1 MQVGWLPRLGKM
13 VGWNGRNSHTRKRE
27 RNMADKSLDK
37 GSSGEDIRYDHKW
50 GFTDTYFKVNPDKT
64 VTVTGSRYALSG
76 TVMHEFL
83 PFVEEMLDIKIDFDN
98 LKPEVQN
105 KPVAPPRLND
115 AFYQAIQSQLSP
127 DKVSIDDRE
136 RLIHSHGQTT
146 ADEVYKVLYGALDR
160 VVDMVVFP
168 ESQEDVAL
176 IIKLAGQHDVC
187 LVPYGGG
194 TSVSCALQLPQNETR
209 SIVSVDMRR
218 MNQILWIDH
227 ENFRAG
233 VQAGIYGKDL
243 EARLERVGYTSGHEP
258 DSLELSTLGG
268 WIATNASGMKKN
280 RYGNIED
287 IVESVTMVT
296 PRGVIE
302 SGPAM
307 PRQSLGID
315 PKQVAFGSEG
325 NLGIITSAVI
335 RIHKLPEAKKYGS
348 LVFPTFKAGTEFLYE
363 LAQTGTLPASIRL
376 LDNIQ
381 FRFGSALK
389 GVPTRWEAIM
399 GDIQKF
405 FLLKVKKFDPH
416 ELCAAT
422 IVMEGTKEQVEY
434 QAKLINR
441 LAKKYGGIA
450 GGETNGKRGYM
461 LTYAIAY
468 IRDFLTDF
476 HIIGETYE
484 TTVPW
489 NKVHDVLDSVARQV
503 FKKHAEYGLPG
514 RPYISPRITQ
524 LYHTGVCIYFTHG
537 FSTMGVENPDE
548 VFSEIEHSLRETIMA
563 AGGSISH
570 HHGVGKIRKDFMK
583 HTISPAAV
591 ELIKDIKQ
599 ANDPQNIFGIRN
611 NIFAESGEAERVAE
625 PNL

>member
-1 MQVGWLPRLGKM
+1 
-13 VGWNGRNSHTRKRE
+13 
-27 RNMADKSLDK
+27 MADKSLDNS
-37 GSSGEDIRYDHKW
+37 SSGEDIRYDHKW

-83 PFVEEMLDIKIDFDN
+83 PFVEEMLDIKIDFDG

-105 KPVAPPRLND
+105 KPVHPPKLNEG
-115 AFYQAIQSQLSP
+115 FYQAIQARLSAE
-127 DKVSIDDRE
+127 KVTTDDRQ

-160 VVDMVVFP
+160 VVDLVLFP
-168 ESQEDVAL
+168 ESQEDVEL
-176 IIKLAGQHDVC
+176 IIELAKEHDVC

-218 MNQILWIDH
+218 MNKILWIDH

-233 VQAGIYGKDL
+233 VQAGITGKDL
-243 EARLERVGYTSGHEP
+243 EERLERLGYTSGHEP

-296 PRGVIE
+296 PNGVIE
-302 SGPAM
+302 QGAAM

-315 PKQVAFGSEG
+315 PQQVAFGSEG

-348 LVFPTFKAGTEFLYE
+348 LVFPNFQAGTEFLYE

-389 GVPTRWEAIM
+389 GEPTRMEAII

-405 FLLKVKKFDPH
+405 FLLKIKKFDPN
-416 ELCAAT
+416 ELVAAT
-422 IVMEGTKEQVEY
+422 IVMEGTKAQVDY

-489 NKVHDVLDSVARQV
+489 NKVQAVIDAVAVQV
-503 FKKHAEYGLPG
+503 DQKHKEYGLPG

-537 FSTMGVENPDE
+537 FSAVGVENPDE
-548 VFSEIEHSLRETIMA
+548 IFAKIEHSLRETIMA

-583 HTISPAAV
+583 YTVSPAGT
-591 ELIKDIKQ
+591 ELVKEIKK

-611 NIFAESGEAERVAE
+611 NIFAETSETEQVAE